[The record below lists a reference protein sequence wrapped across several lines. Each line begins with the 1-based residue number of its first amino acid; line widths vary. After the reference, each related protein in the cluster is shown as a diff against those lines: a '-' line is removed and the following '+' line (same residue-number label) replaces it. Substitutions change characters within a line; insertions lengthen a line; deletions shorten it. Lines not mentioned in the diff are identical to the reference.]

1 MLVLIYTSKFSKT
14 YDIEISNL
22 LQLKD
27 YLCVNDAEVWSLMK
41 DMQMAYVVGDSTE
54 KLKEQI
60 LYKNMLKTSITSYD
74 TLVICE
80 KIEGE
85 FIATLTA
92 FLAIQLVLM
101 GMGGFAAVMTATVV
115 TGLLVMGAVYGLG
128 QLLMMLVP
136 TPNMGNNDPSKKK
149 DLMFN
154 GIPNIAEQGGSVPL
168 IFGECLFGGVLIGNT
183 LTTVGFKVG
192 SSFTADANIPL
203 VASVSAT
210 TTKVPNN
217 DGTPKNVVESE
228 WYRVG

>member
-27 YLCVNDAEVWSLMK
+27 YLCVNDAEVWALMK

-85 FIATLTA
+85 FVISLIA
-92 FLAIQLVLM
+92 INLVL
-101 GMGGFAAVMTATVV
+101 AVMN
-115 TGLLVMGAVYGLG
+115 GLLIMGAVYGLG

-154 GIPNIAEQGGSVPL
+154 GIPNISEQGGSVPL

-183 LTTVGFKVG
+183 LSTVDFKVG
-192 SSFTADANIPL
+192 SSFTPDANIPL

-210 TTKVPNN
+210 TTKAANK
-217 DGTPKNVVESE
+217 DVVESE